1 MGKKLPY
8 TPRSRIRAAL
18 RQLFLRSRERAAC
31 LKAAGNRCAEC
42 GKKASKARGRE
53 VKVQVHHC
61 KGVMRGW
68 ESLIDSIYDEL
79 LCSPDL
85 MVVLCKECH
94 KMEHSKHVDKE
105 AVNEI

>member
-31 LKAAGNRCAEC
+31 LKKAGNRCAEC
-42 GKKASKARGRE
+42 GVKASKAKGRE
-53 VKVQVHHC
+53 VKIEVHHC
-61 KGVMRGW
+61 QGIGNW
-68 ESLIDSIYDEL
+68 ELIIDMIREEL

-85 MVVLCKECH
+85 LIALCKKHHNIEHPKTEKEGNEC
-94 KMEHSKHVDKE
+94 K
-105 AVNEI
+105 